1 MMIVL
6 FCGLKPSKSTQQT
19 AFRRFAA
26 LRGAALGGAQTK
38 SSPPGTAATL
48 QQHESWEQQDMEFLH
63 GVGVNMGFTIKFNG
77 LTIKQMFDYWYYGLT
92 IKSINFWLVRNSGG
106 PPWHVNHGFPHAA
119 VIFFLAAKVRLF
131 GWFSCECSEPNQVWN
146 WLFHPRNECLLASI
160 NFIEFKNC

>member
-1 MMIVL
+1 MVKNTQQGFKCKEKPNVYIYIYTYALYNHGLFMMIVL

-48 QQHESWEQQDMEFLH
+48 QHESWEQQDMEFLH

-77 LTIKQMFDYWYYGLT
+77 LTIKFNGLT
-92 IKSINFWLVRNSGG
+92 IKLMFD
-106 PPWHVNHGFPHAA
+106 
-119 VIFFLAAKVRLF
+119 
-131 GWFSCECSEPNQVWN
+131 
-146 WLFHPRNECLLASI
+146 
-160 NFIEFKNC
+160 

>member
-1 MMIVL
+1 MSQTMTMHLVSLFHMVIWFRNMVKNTQQGFKCKEKPNIYIHTYASYNHGLFMMIVL

-77 LTIKQMFDYWYYGLT
+77 LTIKQMFDY
-92 IKSINFWLVRNSGG
+92 
-106 PPWHVNHGFPHAA
+106 
-119 VIFFLAAKVRLF
+119 
-131 GWFSCECSEPNQVWN
+131 
-146 WLFHPRNECLLASI
+146 
-160 NFIEFKNC
+160 